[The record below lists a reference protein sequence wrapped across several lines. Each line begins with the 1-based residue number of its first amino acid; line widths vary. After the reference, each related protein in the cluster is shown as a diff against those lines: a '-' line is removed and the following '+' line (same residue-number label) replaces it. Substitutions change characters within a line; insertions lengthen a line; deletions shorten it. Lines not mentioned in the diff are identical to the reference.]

1 MLSLLLSCDVLKGE
15 DVGVVGLNAAK
26 ACFSQDHEVKE

>member
-1 MLSLLLSCDVLKGE
+1 MLKLLLSCEMIKGE

-26 ACFSQDHEVKE
+26 ACFSQDYEVKE